1 MDPMFFFYL
10 TAGAVLFLVISIIL
24 GQGHHAGPGDSL
36 GDGIDQGHALGHT
49 ADSAHGHMHDGGA
62 NGYTG
67 AENLSIWS
75 FQMLFLFIGGFGI
88 GGYFAALS
96 GLGFLLTM
104 FFAACGGLALGSIGY
119 FIINFFYRSQY
130 ASNVDSYKYIGVTG
144 IVVTS
149 IGAGGV
155 GQVRC
160 ETGTNR
166 ETFLARSA
174 DGGTIPINSIV
185 RITDMVGSTAIVE
198 IVDQIR

>member
-1 MDPMFFFYL
+1 
-10 TAGAVLFLVISIIL
+10 
-24 GQGHHAGPGDSL
+24 
-36 GDGIDQGHALGHT
+36 
-49 ADSAHGHMHDGGA
+49 
-62 NGYTG
+62 
-67 AENLSIWS
+67 
-75 FQMLFLFIGGFGI
+75 LFIGGFGI

-130 ASNVDSYKYIGVTG
+130 ASNVDSYKYIGITG